1 MGRGVGHFSFNL
13 WITESQTHRCT
24 LLKRMCGVS
33 LPDYSIQKL
42 EIHPIRSIARKNSLN
57 GLSGRQAGAVNTR
70 RTLWR
75 SGGNEGDPQ
84 RPQWRSAEC
93 EVTKGK
99 ATLALRLSVLVG
111 CLRL

>member
-1 MGRGVGHFSFNL
+1 
-13 WITESQTHRCT
+13 
-24 LLKRMCGVS
+24 MCGVS

-42 EIHPIRSIARKNSLN
+42 EIHPIRSITRKNSLN
-57 GLSGRQAGAVNTR
+57 GLSGRQAGAVNTW

-84 RPQWRSAEC
+84 RLQWRSAEC
-93 EVTKGK
+93 EVTNGK